1 MIDSKI
7 VIEIRGIGFPN
18 KGAEL
23 MMLAIIEHF
32 KGQDIHWCMAPKND
46 FIHRMSYP
54 LWQKAEINYKGV
66 NIAAPISLFP
76 WKLRRFFGLVK
87 ESEIDYIF
95 DASGFAY
102 GDQWG
107 IKNTQRLANDIVKW
121 KKQNK
126 KVILFP
132 QAFGPF
138 NNASNASLM
147 KTVCEHADLIFARD
161 QDSFNA
167 LKAISNIDNISLSP
181 DFTPS
186 LNVNSNI
193 VDTLKGKICFIPN
206 TKMLIKGDA
215 LEKQYYLDFFV
226 ELINLAIEQ
235 KQHVILLSHDG
246 QRDEKLI
253 DAIQQKLTSQVPSFY
268 IDSALALK
276 QTISESKVV
285 ISSRFHGL
293 VSALSNGI
301 PVIAT
306 GWSHKYQNLLADY
319 DSENALFRSSEIDAA
334 KNELINLIANPDYYA
349 SRQQRLLECQKN
361 HDVTI
366 SRMWTKVEQLL
377 MSKKA
382 L

>member
-1 MIDSKI
+1 MINKKI

-23 MMLAIIEHF
+23 MMLAIMEHF

-54 LWQKAEINYKGV
+54 LWQKAEIIFKGI
-66 NIAAPISLFP
+66 NIAAPISLLP
-76 WKLRRFFGLVK
+76 WKLRRFFGLVN
-87 ESEIDYIF
+87 ESEVDYIF

-107 IKNTQRLANDIVKW
+107 INNTQKLADNIEKW

-138 NNASNASLM
+138 TNTVNASLM
-147 KTVCEHADLIFARD
+147 KKICDHADLIFARD
-161 QDSFNA
+161 KDSFNA
-167 LKAISNIDNISLSP
+167 LKAISNRNTISLNP

-186 LNVNSNI
+186 LKVNNHI
-193 VDTLKGKICFIPN
+193 ADALKDKVCFIPN
-206 TKMLIKGDA
+206 SKMLSKGDA
-215 LEKQYYLDFFV
+215 LEKQFYLDFFV
-226 ELINLAIEQ
+226 GLINLAIEQ
-235 KQHVILLSHDG
+235 NQQVILLSHDG

-253 DAIQQKLTSQVPSFY
+253 DAIQQKLTSKVPSFY
-268 IDSALALK
+268 IDSALELK
-276 QTISESKVV
+276 QTISQSKVV

-306 GWSHKYQNLLADY
+306 GWSHKYQNLLTDY
-319 DSENALFRSSEIDAA
+319 ACEDALFRSSEIGAA
-334 KNELINLIANPDYYA
+334 KKELINLMTNPDYYA
-349 SRQQRLLECQKN
+349 SRQQLLLHCQKN
-361 HDVTI
+361 HDIAI
-366 SRMWTKVEQLL
+366 SQMWIKVEQQLFA
-377 MSKKA
+377 SK
-382 L
+382 